1 MRKFLGV
8 GVAVAIA
15 TAGLMMGHA
24 ASAADVDVINCSN
37 QQLLGTGPA
46 VHNPLA
52 PNGLVL
58 PVLGKV
64 VGGEDPCADLNQ
76 TLVFVGTAD
85 ISNGV
90 NFIGTSSGA
99 AGGSF
104 NFNGECVMVNWSSP
118 AGSAVLTHDLPV
130 VSSITSCKFVPGA
143 TTGTYT
149 APGSGRNPI
158 LGAVGD
164 GLAGAPA
171 VGPALAID
179 PSTQASC
186 FNSSGLGSSV
196 FIPHGVD
203 GSTGNYTSSY
213 SWSGSLDNLRGDIR
227 DPGGFDHQFDAKIQ
241 TGADPAALAGGLY
254 PKSQFTTYDAFDA
267 TDAGCLQKTAALG
280 ANDATGA
287 TGLNDILIVGTATW
301 DSRTPSLIG

>member
-1 MRKFLGV
+1 MRKFFGV
-8 GVAVAIA
+8 GLAVAIA
-15 TAGLMMGHA
+15 ALGLMFGHS
-24 ASAADVDVINCSN
+24 ASAADVDVINCN
-37 QQLLGTGPA
+37 TQQLGGTGPA

-104 NFNGECVMVNWSSP
+104 NFTGDCVMVDWASP
-118 AGSAVLTHDLPV
+118 ASTAAGVKHLLPV
-130 VSSITSCKFVPGA
+130 TDCSFVPGA
-143 TTGTYT
+143 TSGSYT
-149 APGSGRNPI
+149 APGAGRNPI
-158 LGAVGD
+158 LGPVGD
-164 GLAGAPA
+164 ALGGP
-171 VGPALAID
+171 VPALGID
-179 PSTQASC
+179 PAGQASC
-186 FNSSGLGSSV
+186 FNSSGSGSSV
-196 FIPHGVD
+196 FTTHGLD
-203 GSTGNYTSSY
+203 GSVGSYPSSY
-213 SWSGSLDNLRGDIR
+213 SWSGSLNNLRGNIN
-227 DPGGFDHQFDAKIQ
+227 DPAGNSHVFDAKIE

-254 PKSQFTTYDAFDA
+254 PKAPLTGHAYDAFDA
-267 TDAGCLQKTAALG
+267 TDAGCLQKTANLG
-280 ANDATGA
+280 ANDATGV

>member
-1 MRKFLGV
+1 MRKFFGIGL
-8 GVAVAIA
+8 AVAIA
-15 TAGLMMGHA
+15 ALGLMFGHS
-24 ASAADVDVINCSN
+24 ASADVDVINCN
-37 QQLLGTGPA
+37 TQQLLGTGPA

-99 AGGSF
+99 AGGNF
-104 NFNGECVMVNWSSP
+104 NFTGDCVMVNWSSP
-118 AGSAVLTHDLPV
+118 LGSAIPSKRLLP
-130 VSSITSCKFVPGA
+130 IDCTFVPGA

-149 APGSGRNPI
+149 APGAGRNPI
-158 LGAVGD
+158 LGPVGD
-164 GLAGAPA
+164 ALSAAPVA
-171 VGPALAID
+171 GPALAID
-179 PSTQASC
+179 PATQASC
-186 FNSSGLGSSV
+186 FNSSGSGSSV
-196 FIPHGVD
+196 FTPHGID
-203 GSTGNYTSSY
+203 GSTGNYTSTY
-213 SWSGSLDNLRGDIR
+213 SWSGSLDNLRGTIV
-227 DPGGFDHQFDAKIQ
+227 DPATVSHTFDAKIQ
-241 TGADPAALAGGLY
+241 TAADPAALAGGLY
-254 PKSQFTTYDAFDA
+254 PKSQFTAYDAFDA

-280 ANDATGA
+280 VNDPTGK